1 MITIKASGQPSAR
14 GGSMTNQPVKQ
25 DQADPL
31 ALAEPTVHVRK
42 GWITGLSLASLGMWM
57 ASLTP
62 IQVILPIQL
71 QNIDKAHKIQALAI
85 VSGVGAVASVLA
97 TPLAGALSDR
107 TTAAFSF
114 GRLRGRRHRWTLVMA
129 LLAAISM
136 LFLAHQ
142 TTVAGVAVFWVLFSA
157 FQNGE
162 YASLSAAVPDHVPVR
177 QRATVAGWVGMP
189 QALGLVVG
197 TVLVVLVLNSHV
209 VPGYYLIAVLLF
221 LLAIPFVFLTP
232 DHPLEPEHRE
242 PFSWRKLA
250 QAYWISPREYP
261 DFAWAWLTRFLASLA
276 IAMGT
281 LYLLYFLRDK
291 IHYAKLF
298 PGQSATDGLLILILI
313 YTVCVVITAILGGIV
328 SDRIGKRKM
337 MVTVSG
343 AFMGLAAL
351 LLTFVETWSAAE
363 VAAVLFGVGFGAYL
377 AVDQALITQVLP
389 AAADRAKDLGI
400 INIANS
406 APQVLGPAIAAPLV
420 TYLGGYPTL
429 FGTVAV
435 VTIAGSVFVTKIK
448 SVD

>member
-1 MITIKASGQPSAR
+1 MITIKGSGLPVRR
-14 GGSMTNQPVKQ
+14 GGTMTNQPVQ
-25 DQADPL
+25 EDQKSPL
-31 ALAEPTVHVRK
+31 ALAEPTVHVK
-42 GWITGLSLASLGMWM
+42 SGWITGLSLASLGMWM

-62 IQVILPIQL
+62 IQVILPLQL
-71 QNIDKAHKIQALAI
+71 QNIDNAHKIQALAI

-107 TTAAFSF
+107 TTPAFGF

-129 LLAAISM
+129 LLGAIAM

-209 VPGYYLIAVLLF
+209 VPGYYLIAALFF

-232 DHPLEPEHRE
+232 DHPLEAEHRE

-281 LYLLYFLRDK
+281 LYLLYFLRDRV
-291 IHYAKLF
+291 HYAKLF
-298 PGQSATDGLLILILI
+298 PGQTATDGLLILILI

-337 MVTVSG
+337 IVTVSG
-343 AFMGLAAL
+343 AFMALAAL
-351 LLTFVETWSAAE
+351 LLTFVETWTAAE
-363 VAAVLFGVGFGAYL
+363 VAAVLFGIGFGAYL

-400 INIANS
+400 INIAI
-406 APQVLGPAIAAPLV
+406 VGPAAIGAAIAGPLV
-420 TYLGGYPTL
+420 SLGGYPTL
-429 FGTVAV
+429 FAGTTIVAV
-435 VTIAGSVFVTKIK
+435 LASVFVWRIK
-448 SVD
+448 SVP